1 MRPRDIFPNFFFPS
15 ATGEI
20 VGALLSIQLLG
31 AGEIGRGNY
40 LECMGKLEIK
50 LLFKDMKYLCLK
62 IESKCKSSFRPPH
75 FLFSRGTSASN
86 RRQ

>member
-62 IESKCKSSFRPPH
+62 IGKSSFRPPH
-75 FLFSRGTSASN
+75 FLFSRGTSAST
-86 RRQ
+86 RKQ